1 MDSQSEKRKRLAQCE
16 KQASLKTKG
25 FRQNSQN
32 GLNFLPQIAALSV
45 YNVGK
50 LATLAT
56 FLDVN
61 DLTGNTTDNKV
72 ATRG

>member
-1 MDSQSEKRKRLAQCE
+1 MYYLD
-16 KQASLKTKG
+16 
-25 FRQNSQN
+25 
-32 GLNFLPQIAALSV
+32 
-45 YNVGK
+45 NVGK

-72 ATRG
+72 ATRGQNWQHFSESFPRGEGARDFLYKGGYRFRCKNRVCGKIKF